1 MVALMFA
8 ATAKVVTVKVAVFVP
23 AATVTLAGTAAASVF
38 DELSV
43 TTTPLPVALPVS
55 VTVPVDGM
63 PPKALAGLSATDESA
78 ARRTRIGARRV
89 VPE

>member
-1 MVALMFA
+1 MVALAFD
-8 ATAKVVTVKVAVFVP
+8 ATAKVVTVKVAVFAP
-23 AATVTLAGTAAASVF
+23 AATVTLAGTAAARVF

-55 VTVPVDGM
+55 VTVPVDET
-63 PPKALAGLSATDESA
+63 PPKALAGLSATEESA
-78 ARRTRIGARRV
+78 PRVRVIGARRV